1 MISGKEP
8 DERIVNGG
16 THRSQDTG
24 AAKVIES
31 KNIIDFQTY
40 CYWYNKDQWRSEA
53 VRFSVRR
60 ENSEGPF
67 ILTRDDT
74 KVETDGSFLTKLQEI
89 IEKHKLVSKNGQ
101 YEHTYGIPP
110 EFTDYEIKA
119 VYDSGEELHFITNG
133 GPESLWCAD
142 LRKALCDELV
152 RHGIEDMLPPI
163 EDRRIARFD
172 LKFNEWP
179 LKTSYATIRTEDDED
194 GKRPVHF
201 VKMVYNNE
209 TKSSEGMKIITIPEG
224 FYAHITELVDQTGL
238 KDYSN
243 GKIDFPDAFGGG
255 GLMMGMGMGIGMGMG
270 MGMPLQPQEQPNID
284 KEHTPVIGYCCEG
297 ESGKQCNTFR
307 YGDDIPEGLKE
318 AAAVIREYLEEVF
331 AASDYAGA

>member
-1 MISGKEP
+1 MLS
-8 DERIVNGG
+8 ERGSDRRFENGG
-16 THRSQDTG
+16 TVSSHDPN
-24 AAKVIES
+24 AARVIES
-31 KNIIDFQTY
+31 KNIVEFQTN
-40 CYWYNKDQWRSEA
+40 CYWHNKDLWSSKP
-53 VRFSVRR
+53 VRFSVSR
-60 ENSEGPF
+60 ENGEGPF

-74 KVETDGSFLTKLQEI
+74 KVETDGSFLAKLQEI
-89 IEKHKLVSKNGQ
+89 IEKHRLVSKNGD

-110 EFTDYEIKA
+110 EYTDYEIRA

-133 GPESLWCAD
+133 SPESLWCAD

-179 LKTSYATIRTEDDED
+179 RNTSYATIRTEDDED

-201 VKMVYNNE
+201 VKMVFNNE
-209 TKSSEGMKIITIPEG
+209 TKSSEGFKIITIPEG

-238 KDYSN
+238 RDYSN
-243 GKIDFPDAFGGG
+243 GMIDFPDAFGGG
-255 GLMMGMGMGIGMGMG
+255 GMGMMGMSMQPRE
-270 MGMPLQPQEQPNID
+270 PLKID

-297 ESGKQCNTFR
+297 ESGKQCNTFM

-318 AAAVIREYLEEVF
+318 AAAVIREYLEGLF
-331 AASDYAGA
+331 ADS

>member
-1 MISGKEP
+1 MLS
-8 DERIVNGG
+8 ERGSDRRFENGG
-16 THRSQDTG
+16 TVSSHDPN
-24 AAKVIES
+24 AARVIES
-31 KNIIDFQTY
+31 KNIVEFQTN
-40 CYWYNKDQWRSEA
+40 CYWHNKDLWRSEP
-53 VRFSVRR
+53 VRFSVSR
-60 ENSEGPF
+60 ENGEGPF

-74 KVETDGSFLTKLQEI
+74 KVETDGSFLAKLQEI
-89 IEKHKLVSKNGQ
+89 IEKHRLVSKNGD
-101 YEHTYGIPP
+101 YEHTFGIPP
-110 EFTDYEIKA
+110 EYTDYEIRA

-133 GPESLWCAD
+133 SPESLWCAD

-179 LKTSYATIRTEDDED
+179 RNTSYATIRTEDDED

-201 VKMVYNNE
+201 VKMVFNNE
-209 TKSSEGMKIITIPEG
+209 TKSSEGFKIITIPEG

-238 KDYSN
+238 RDYSN

-255 GLMMGMGMGIGMGMG
+255 GMGMMGMSMQLRE
-270 MGMPLQPQEQPNID
+270 PLKID

-297 ESGKQCNTFR
+297 ESGKQCNTFM

-318 AAAVIREYLEEVF
+318 AAAVIREYLEGLF
-331 AASDYAGA
+331 ADS

>member
-1 MISGKEP
+1 MLSGREP

-24 AAKVIES
+24 APKVIES
-31 KNIIDFQTY
+31 GNIIDFQTY
-40 CYWYNKDQWRSEA
+40 CYWYNKDYWRSEA

-74 KVETDGSFLTKLQEI
+74 RVETDESFLAKLQEI

-133 GPESLWCAD
+133 GPESPWCAD

-179 LKTSYATIRTEDDED
+179 LNTSYATIRTEDDED

-201 VKMVYNNE
+201 VKMVFNNE
-209 TKSSEGMKIITIPEG
+209 TKSSEGMKIITIPDG
-224 FYAHITELVDQTGL
+224 FYARITELVDQTGL
-238 KDYSN
+238 KEYSN

-255 GLMMGMGMGIGMGMG
+255 VMMMGMVM
-270 MGMPLQPQEQPNID
+270 QPQEQPKID
-284 KEHTPVIGYCCEG
+284 KEHTPVIGYCCEA
-297 ESGKQCNTFR
+297 ESGKQCNAFR
-307 YGDDIPEGLKE
+307 YGDDIPEGFKE

-331 AASDYAGA
+331 ASQ

>member
-1 MISGKEP
+1 MLSGREP
-8 DERIVNGG
+8 DRRIENGG
-16 THRSQDTG
+16 TVRSHDQNS
-24 AAKVIES
+24 ARVIES
-31 KNIIDFQTY
+31 KNIVEFKTY
-40 CYWYNKDQWRSEA
+40 CYWYNKDLWRSEP
-53 VRFSVRR
+53 VRFSVSR
-60 ENSEGPF
+60 ENGEGPF

-74 KVETDGSFLTKLQEI
+74 KVETDESFLAKLQEI
-89 IEKHKLVSKNGQ
+89 IEKHKLVSKNGD

-133 GPESLWCAD
+133 GPESPWCAD

-179 LKTSYATIRTEDDED
+179 RNISYGTIRTEDDED

-201 VKMVYNNE
+201 SKIVFNYE
-209 TKSSEGMKIITIPEG
+209 TRSSEGLKIITIPDG
-224 FYAHITELVDQTGL
+224 FYARITELVDQTNL
-238 KDYSN
+238 KEYSN

-255 GLMMGMGMGIGMGMG
+255 GMMMGMVM
-270 MGMPLQPQEQPNID
+270 QTQEQPKID
-284 KEHTPVIGYCCEG
+284 KEHTPYIGYCCEG

-331 AASDYAGA
+331 ASQ

>member
-1 MISGKEP
+1 MLSNAGSDGNILC
-8 DERIVNGG
+8 GG
-16 THRSQDTG
+16 TVSNHDPD

-31 KNIIDFQTY
+31 KNIVEFMTHF
-40 CYWYNKDQWRSEA
+40 YWHNKDLWRSEA
-53 VRFSVRR
+53 VSFSVCR
-60 ENSEGPF
+60 ENGEGPF
-67 ILTRDDT
+67 ILTRGDT
-74 KVETDGSFLTKLQEI
+74 KVETDGSFLSKLQEI
-89 IEKHKLVSKNGQ
+89 IEKYNLVSKNGD

-119 VYDSGEELHFITNG
+119 AYDSGEELHFITNG
-133 GPESLWCAD
+133 GPDSPWCAD

-179 LKTSYATIRTEDDED
+179 RNIIYATIRTEDDKD

-201 VKMVYNNE
+201 SKIVFNYE
-209 TKSSEGMKIITIPEG
+209 TKSSEGIKIITIPDG
-224 FYAHITELVDQTGL
+224 FYAHITELVDQTKL
-238 KDYSN
+238 RDYSN
-243 GKIDFPDAFGGG
+243 GNSDFPGAFGGG
-255 GLMMGMGMGIGMGMG
+255 GMMMGMGMSMQSRE
-270 MGMPLQPQEQPNID
+270 PLNID
-284 KEHTPVIGYCCEG
+284 KEHTPYIGFCCEG
-297 ESGKQCNTFR
+297 ESGKQCNAFK

-331 AASDYAGA
+331 AASDKAGAE

>member
-1 MISGKEP
+1 MLSGRKP
-8 DERIVNGG
+8 DDRIENGG

-31 KNIIDFQTY
+31 KNIVEFNTF
-40 CYWYNKDQWRSEA
+40 CYWYNRDLWRPEP
-53 VRFSVRR
+53 VRFSVSR
-60 ENSEGPF
+60 ENGEGPF

-74 KVETDGSFLTKLQEI
+74 KVETDESFLAKLQEI

-101 YEHTYGIPP
+101 FEHTYGLPP
-110 EFTDYEIKA
+110 EFTDYVLKA
-119 VYDSGEELHFITNG
+119 VYDSGEVLYFDTNG
-133 GPESLWCAD
+133 GPESPWCAD

-152 RHGIEDMLPPI
+152 RNGIEDMLPPI

-179 LKTSYATIRTEDDED
+179 LNTSYATIRTEDDED

-201 VKMVYNNE
+201 MKMIYNNE
-209 TKSSEGMKIITIPEG
+209 TKSSEGMKIIRIPDG
-224 FYAHITELVDQTGL
+224 FYARITELVDQTKL
-238 KDYSN
+238 RDYSN

-255 GLMMGMGMGIGMGMG
+255 DIMMGMGMGVGMGMG
-270 MGMPLQPQEQPNID
+270 MGMTMQPQEQPKID

-307 YGDDIPEGLKE
+307 YGDDIPEGLRE
-318 AAAVIREYLEEVF
+318 AAGVIREYLEEVF
-331 AASDYAGA
+331 AASDNAGA

>member
-74 KVETDGSFLTKLQEI
+74 KVETDGSFLAKLQEI

-119 VYDSGEELHFITNG
+119 VYDSGEALHFITNG

-142 LRKALCDELV
+142 FRKALCDELV

-255 GLMMGMGMGIGMGMG
+255 GMMMGMGMGIGMGMG
-270 MGMPLQPQEQPNID
+270 MGMPLQPQEQPKID

-318 AAAVIREYLEEVF
+318 AAAVIREYLEDVF
-331 AASDYAGA
+331 AASDNVGA